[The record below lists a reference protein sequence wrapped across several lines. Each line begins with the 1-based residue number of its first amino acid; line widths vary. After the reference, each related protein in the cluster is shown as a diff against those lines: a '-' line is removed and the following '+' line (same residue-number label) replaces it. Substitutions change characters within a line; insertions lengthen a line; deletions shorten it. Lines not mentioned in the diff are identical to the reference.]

1 MSGISS
7 KAAGSLTN
15 KFKFNGK
22 EEQREEFSDGSGLEL
37 YDYGARMQDPQ
48 IGRWHTLDPLADQMR
63 RFSPYNYAF
72 DNPIRFLDPDGMAPS
87 THTDKDGN
95 VKAVYDDGNLGVY
108 KHSKSEI
115 ASGKKLENKQENLVG
130 HTLYINSFADDEG
143 NPVGKID
150 FNSTA
155 GQDWINKNEEIITAL
170 ADPMRFG
177 KTKAR
182 LFYATHGGN
191 GDIFDYKSK
200 AAGGV
205 YSGSQISPG
214 IYASARDVGNY
225 FAGSVARITGQS
237 KLDFLTTAGAFNL
250 HGNDKLDLV
259 LNLTTYKA
267 EATKIPITYGENER
281 SNYYQRLGYE
291 GTKTLKSFNT
301 NYIKMWKDE

>member
-1 MSGISS
+1 MVVT
-7 KAAGSLTN
+7 SLTN
-15 KFKFNGK
+15 V
-22 EEQREEFSDGSGLEL
+22 
-37 YDYGARMQDPQ
+37 
-48 IGRWHTLDPLADQMR
+48 
-63 RFSPYNYAF
+63 
-72 DNPIRFLDPDGMAPS
+72 MAPAIGS
-87 THTDKDGN
+87 VIN
-95 VKAVYDDGNLGVY
+95 S
-108 KHSKSEI
+108 SKSEKREFDLMMGSVSI
-115 ASGKKLENKQENLVG
+115 AVTS
-130 HTLYINSFADDEG
+130 TLLILAS
-143 NPVGKID
+143 D